1 MFFRDHNISF
11 GVFGSFRCF
20 GVPESE
26 IGLSK
31 YESIMNNFLADL
43 QSWQI
48 FYATVAAASATLTGL
63 LFVSLSLNRE
73 RLKGVQ
79 SETVVGMARRTFANF
94 LYVLMVSLVF
104 LVPHQLPISL
114 TVALLVLG
122 ITRGAGLLR
131 EAAALRKAPAS
142 RRDYRTL
149 FREIGLPAVASIGLI
164 LVAIYVAF
172 GKTDAMYGLV
182 IVIAA
187 LLGNACWNAWLLL
200 LVE

>member
-1 MFFRDHNISF
+1 MD
-11 GVFGSFRCF
+11 
-20 GVPESE
+20 
-26 IGLSK
+26 
-31 YESIMNNFLADL
+31 NFLADL

-131 EAAALRKAPAS
+131 EASVLQKALAS

-200 LVE
+200 MEE

>member
-1 MFFRDHNISF
+1 MD
-11 GVFGSFRCF
+11 
-20 GVPESE
+20 
-26 IGLSK
+26 
-31 YESIMNNFLADL
+31 NFLADL

-48 FYATVAAASATLTGL
+48 FYTTVAAASATLTGL

-131 EAAALRKAPAS
+131 EAAVLRKAPAS

-200 LVE
+200 MEE